1 MKSAETFRRQGRHK
15 GVHFTLRPCL
25 VSGPAAGLA
34 LASLLLLALLNGC
47 GDVRPSRRAHE
58 MMGPPDAARPATPV
72 AQMEAHGMF
81 FAGQL
86 EAECLLAPGGLPWA
100 ARGGEGKAGKAG
112 RREGG
117 GSLQMGGGMKGG
129 GMGEG
134 RHGGGEAPPGMGD
147 PGFDR
152 PRSSLHAS
160 NLPPVQLRL
169 RLTNHDSAPAV
180 VTVLDFNSAIGNF
193 VVQPEK
199 ITVPPGGSVE
209 AEPMISRLGVPAD
222 EVPLTVRLLL
232 DGRPEKQV
240 LRLQLV
246 SEPPHPP
253 PPAAAA
259 P

>member
-1 MKSAETFRRQGRHK
+1 
-15 GVHFTLRPCL
+15 
-25 VSGPAAGLA
+25 
-34 LASLLLLALLNGC
+34 
-47 GDVRPSRRAHE
+47 
-58 MMGPPDAARPATPV
+58 MGPTGADRAQSSQPIAR
-72 AQMEAHGMF
+72 MEAHGLF
-81 FAGQL
+81 YTGQL
-86 EAECLLAPGGLPWA
+86 EVECLLAPGGLPWG
-100 ARGGEGKAGKAG
+100 ARGGEGKEAKAGKAG
-112 RREGG
+112 RREGV
-117 GSLQMGGGMKGG
+117 GSLQMGGGMKSG
-129 GMGEG
+129 GMGGG
-134 RHGGGEAPPGMGD
+134 RRGGGEGPPGMGD

-169 RLTNHDSAPAV
+169 RLTNHGSEPAV
-180 VTVLDFNSAIGNF
+180 VTVVDFNSAIGNF

-240 LRLQLV
+240 LRLRLV

-253 PPAAAA
+253 PSAPAA